1 MSEELKHGTW
11 KPISKQYGN
20 VTDGYWT
27 EKYLQC
33 SVCGYERRDAF
44 IPKHKPPYCEEC
56 GSIMN
61 LEETK

>member
-1 MSEELKHGTW
+1 MNEQLKHGSW

-20 VTDGYWT
+20 ATDGYWT

-33 SVCGYERRDAF
+33 SVCGYERRDVF

-56 GSIMN
+56 GSRMDGRGD
-61 LEETK
+61 